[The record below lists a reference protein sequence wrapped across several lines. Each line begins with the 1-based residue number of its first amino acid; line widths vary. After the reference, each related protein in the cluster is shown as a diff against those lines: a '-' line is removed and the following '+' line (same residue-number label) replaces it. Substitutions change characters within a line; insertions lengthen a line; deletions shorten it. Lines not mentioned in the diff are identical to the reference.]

1 MCKQRH
7 AVFPTV
13 SELKLKS
20 YPFWTVDR
28 FLSNELSAVFEHS
41 DLIVHHNKSIFAQL
55 GSAEEVHSMWALVG
69 ILFISRKFTFVLV
82 NLSSNNHRPE

>member
-55 GSAEEVHSMWALVG
+55 GSAEEVHSMWALVNY
-69 ILFISRKFTFVLV
+69 SFVKGHSFYFSEIHLC
-82 NLSSNNHRPE
+82 LGEFKQ